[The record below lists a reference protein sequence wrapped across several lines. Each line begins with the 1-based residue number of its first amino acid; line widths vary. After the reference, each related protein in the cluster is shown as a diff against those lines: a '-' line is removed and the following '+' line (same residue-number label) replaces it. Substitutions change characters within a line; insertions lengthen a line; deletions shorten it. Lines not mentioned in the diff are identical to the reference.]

1 MALTR
6 LNGINAITGTIPQGN
21 IANASLGAV
30 TALPAGVGGK
40 VLQVVSATDTTE
52 RATTSSTF
60 VTISNT
66 LSVNITPSSTSSKIF
81 VVLSTSLYSANAAKA
96 TYVTIFRDSTNLG
109 NANGLIRLYN
119 ASNAM
124 GIGGTCAVLDSP
136 SSTSEITYQAY
147 IRGDSGS
154 TQASINANTSG
165 FITAFEIGA

>member
-1 MALTR
+1 MSIIKPNNNT
-6 LNGINAITGTIPQGN
+6 ISAI
-21 IANASLGAV
+21 

-81 VVLSTSLYSANAAKA
+81 VILSTSLYSNNAAKS

-109 NANGLIRLYN
+109 NAQGLIRLYN
-119 ASNAM
+119 PNNAM

-147 IRGDSGS
+147 VKGDAGS

-165 FITAFEIGA
+165 FITAYEIAG